1 MIQKENIQIAVLG
14 TGYIGKTLSRKLS
27 TAGYR
32 VKVANSRGPETI
44 GADVLETGAEAMDA
58 ASAIK
63 DAQVVILSIPMAR
76 LANIAP
82 LIRSLPQSVILADTS
97 NYYPHRDGM
106 IDTFSDGQVES
117 LWVAHLLNRPV
128 VKAWNAIGSDSL
140 ATKGSLEGTVGRIS
154 IPVAG
159 DIEAH
164 RRRVMELVSDTGFA
178 PFDAGILDDSWRQQ
192 PGAPCYCTDL
202 TYDEMGPALGATEQA
217 RLPARR
223 DIAVTAIQERMG
235 DNKTNPDARYI
246 VRLHRA
252 IFM

>member
-1 MIQKENIQIAVLG
+1 MNQKDNMQIAILG
-14 TGYIGKTLSRKLS
+14 TGYIGKTLSRKLAA
-27 TAGYR
+27 AGYR

-44 GADVLETGAEAMDA
+44 AADVLETGAEAADA
-58 ASAIK
+58 ATAMK
-63 DAQVVILSIPMAR
+63 DAQVVILSVPMAK
-76 LANIAP
+76 LADIAP
-82 LIRSLPQSVILADTS
+82 LIQNLPQSVIVADTS
-97 NYYPHRDGM
+97 NYYPHRDGN
-106 IDTFSDGQVES
+106 IDAFSDGEVES
-117 LWVAHLLNRPV
+117 AWVAHLLNRPL

-140 ATKGSLEGTVGRIS
+140 ATKGSVEGTVGRIS

-164 RRRVMELVSDTGFA
+164 KNIVKELVSDTGFA
-178 PFDAGILDDSWRQQ
+178 PFDAGDLNESWRQQ

-202 TYDEMGPALGATEQA
+202 TYDEMGPALAATEKA

-223 DIAVTAIQERMG
+223 DIAVTAIQERLG
-235 DNKTNPDARYI
+235 DSKTNPDAQYI